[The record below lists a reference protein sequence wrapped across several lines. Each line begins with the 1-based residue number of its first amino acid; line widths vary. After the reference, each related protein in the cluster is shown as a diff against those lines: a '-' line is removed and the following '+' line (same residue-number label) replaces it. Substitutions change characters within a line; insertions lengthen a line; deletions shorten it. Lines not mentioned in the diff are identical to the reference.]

1 MFSLVQKLLHEAQFL
16 SKKIPAGKQ
25 LLSFPSFCVL
35 PLILHAINSCPL
47 RPPCIFSAKS
57 CGGIFIPRALAPS
70 PRRNSYT
77 VRFKVSV
84 VEWQGKNEARI
95 DRTVSQ
101 SVASLF
107 KPLGCLLLNCL
118 PRTRT
123 ARSNDG
129 HAAASR
135 KFPACSPLNAEARQP
150 TASVGSISQ
159 PRVLRSAPTPR
170 RNSYTVGFKVC
181 MVEWQRKNEA
191 SIHRTAK
198 HFSIEGGRNRGKK
211 CRIPRISPPSPPRLV
226 LRLRLQKEG
235 RICGTL
241 R

>member
-1 MFSLVQKLLHEAQFL
+1 M
-16 SKKIPAGKQ
+16 
-25 LLSFPSFCVL
+25 L

-57 CGGIFIPRALAPS
+57 CGGIFILRALAPS

-95 DRTVSQ
+95 HRTVSQ
-101 SVASLF
+101 SIASLF

-129 HAAASR
+129 HAAASQ
-135 KFPACSPLNAEARQP
+135 KFPACSPLRQP

-159 PRVLRSAPTPR
+159 PCVVRSALTPR

-191 SIHRTAK
+191 SIHRAAK
-198 HFSIEGGRNRGKK
+198 HSSIEGGCNRGRK
-211 CRIPRISPPSPPRLV
+211 CRIPRISPPPRSAVPLV
-226 LRLRLQKEG
+226 LV
-235 RICGTL
+235 
-241 R
+241 